1 MGGTPAQRTVEVCN
15 PRVGVVGSGSIIA
28 PGLVLTAYHVVCL
41 KGDNKPVIVRAL
53 EGGCQADA
61 EVVWSDAELDAVLLR
76 TDRARIGTDLTA
88 VRWGQLTCEHAAV
101 RPVCTMTG
109 FPRAMSRLLTR
120 GDQETAVDDP
130 KTVDGR
136 IKPGS
141 GQRSDFYVFE
151 IGDAP
156 PGSHDLWKGMSGA
169 AVFCDDLVVGLA
181 ARAAEHWHGQ
191 MLLVVPAD
199 QLLAATGFAETIT
212 NVTGMPPQLRPADL
226 NPLLTDLRD
235 AQLSSS
241 HLLNP
246 HSRVVPLSGTVDHL
260 RALDEWC
267 LTSRATD
274 VAVITGTGGIGK
286 TRLASEL
293 LHRLSHTPRRQDA
306 WIGGFLADN
315 PRRQPP
321 EYVMLTTARRPL
333 LIVVDYA
340 ETRLDQVR
348 HILDLLA
355 APRLGGRIR
364 LLLIARGRDN
374 WWPPLRRAHQG
385 TAAMG
390 VGLSVEATATDALKG
405 IGTARTY
412 AVAKTAFTECIGL
425 LQQAGLGEE
434 WPVPAV
440 GPGTTGMRHLPAMAD
455 KTVIALHMAALAD
468 VLAKRNPA
476 LAVFDRPMDV
486 LLAHE
491 ENYWRRV
498 AAARMPNVAFDIGLV
513 RSMVAVQRLTGAQ
526 TRRDARAAVSAGFE
540 VHHHGLPAT
549 TAPQAGDL
557 AAYEEIL
564 TALYPSGSGARWGAM
579 GPDLLGAAL
588 VAEVEQ
594 DSGGEFIERLLPH
607 PHLTNAQRYQG
618 LTVITRASATQPE
631 LVTSA
636 ARAVAAAPAL
646 LLPMVTQRIATQAAP
661 ESARDL
667 LLNLQNALIERAS
680 EDDDFATTFDWAA
693 GAVTSTLTQLRP
705 ADHRRSRAAPRTV
718 ATEPPAKP
726 TMSTAEPDPQ
736 DPLKSHTPDE
746 AEVEPAP
753 SAPTVAARPAKATTD
768 ALPLPV
774 HTRVV
779 IHAPRPGVMRILS
792 SSVAVMYLALM
803 GYVSGR
809 ASFAS
814 SDPSFWGLC
823 PAVVGS
829 NLVFAF
835 FFGHWRLRL
844 GYPTVLVPL
853 TVWALTVATGG
864 VYAES
869 ERISLSIPV
878 AVVWSLMV
886 GGGMVLLTWTVRSW
900 TGQIE
905 VVERSDSAT
914 RGQVSE

>member
-28 PGLVLTAYHVVCL
+28 PRLVLTAYHVACPMD
-41 KGDNKPVIVRAL
+41 DNKPVVVRAL
-53 EGGCQADA
+53 DGGNQTNA
-61 EVVWSDAELDAVLLR
+61 EVVWSNAELDAVLLR
-76 TDRARIGTDLTA
+76 ADRARIGTDLTA

-120 GDQETAVDDP
+120 GNQETAVDDP

-141 GQRSDFYVFE
+141 GQCSDFYVFE
-151 IGDAP
+151 IDDAP
-156 PGSHDLWKGMSGA
+156 PSSHDLWKGMSGA
-169 AVFCDDLVVGLA
+169 AVFCEDLVVGLA
-181 ARAAEHWHGQ
+181 ARAPERWRGQ

-226 NPLLTDLRD
+226 SPLLADLRD

-246 HSRVVPLSGTVDHL
+246 HSRVVPLSGTADHL
-260 RALDEWC
+260 RALEEWC
-267 LTSRATD
+267 QTSRATD

-286 TRLASEL
+286 TRIASEL
-293 LHRLSHTPRRQDA
+293 LHRLTHVPKRQGV

-321 EYVMLTTARRPL
+321 EYVMLTTARQPL

-348 HILDLLA
+348 HILDLLG

-390 VGLSVEATATDALKG
+390 VGLSVEAKAADALKG
-405 IGTARTY
+405 IGAVRTF
-412 AVAKTAFTECIGL
+412 AAAKTAYTERIGL

-434 WPVPAV
+434 WPAPTI
-440 GPGTTGMRHLPAMAD
+440 GTGTTGKRHFPTSAD
-455 KTVIALHMAALAD
+455 KTVIALHMTALAE
-468 VLAKRNPA
+468 VLAECNPDF
-476 LAVFDRPMDV
+476 AVFDRPMDV

-526 TRRDARAAVSAGFE
+526 TRKDSRAAVSAGFE
-540 VHHHGLPAT
+540 IHHHGFPAVI
-549 TAPQAGDL
+549 APQAGDL
-557 AAYEEIL
+557 VAYEEIL

-579 GPDLLGAAL
+579 GPDLLGTAL

-607 PHLTNAQRYQG
+607 PHLTNAQRHQG

-631 LVTSA
+631 LVVSA
-636 ARAVAAAPAL
+636 ARAVAAAPAV
-646 LLPMVTQRIATQAAP
+646 LLPPA
-661 ESARDL
+661 SARRSRPRG
-667 LLNLQNALIERAS
+667 RA
-680 EDDDFATTFDWAA
+680 
-693 GAVTSTLTQLRP
+693 LRP
-705 ADHRRSRAAPRTV
+705 ARIRRRR
-718 ATEPPAKP
+718 
-726 TMSTAEPDPQ
+726 
-736 DPLKSHTPDE
+736 
-746 AEVEPAP
+746 
-753 SAPTVAARPAKATTD
+753 
-768 ALPLPV
+768 
-774 HTRVV
+774 
-779 IHAPRPGVMRILS
+779 
-792 SSVAVMYLALM
+792 
-803 GYVSGR
+803 
-809 ASFAS
+809 
-814 SDPSFWGLC
+814 
-823 PAVVGS
+823 
-829 NLVFAF
+829 
-835 FFGHWRLRL
+835 
-844 GYPTVLVPL
+844 
-853 TVWALTVATGG
+853 
-864 VYAES
+864 
-869 ERISLSIPV
+869 
-878 AVVWSLMV
+878 
-886 GGGMVLLTWTVRSW
+886 
-900 TGQIE
+900 
-905 VVERSDSAT
+905 
-914 RGQVSE
+914 